1 MKNTKKMNWLLFICS
16 PMLAL
21 IDKVFVRKNKKII
34 INCISIL
41 SVLVFIYAILK
52 INEIGRASCRERV

>member
-52 INEIGRASCRERV
+52 INV